1 MQTYKEL
8 HMAALALGTLGGE
21 MAQIG
26 LGSGRVMPFKVASA
40 SADPVTIMCSL
51 AFYFA
56 ELFDYA
62 K

>member
-1 MQTYKEL
+1 
-8 HMAALALGTLGGE
+8 MAALALGTLGGE

>member
-1 MQTYKEL
+1 MQGASL
-8 HMAALALGTLGGE
+8 GCNSLGTSGGE

-56 ELFDYA
+56 EKFDYVNEP
-62 K
+62 